1 MKIVNTE
8 EFNALM
14 NEDAVLV
21 DFFATWCGPCKML
34 TPVLESVA
42 NKLDG
47 KVKIVKVDVDESP
60 DLAQRFGIMSVPTMI
75 LFKKGQKAAA
85 FSGYMPEQM
94 LMQNIESKLQDDSS
108 SYFIQGK
115 NMYYIA
121 YGSNLNKEEMKSRC
135 KDAKFVS
142 LA

>member
-8 EFNALM
+8 EFNTLM

-47 KVKIVKVDVDESP
+47 KVIIVKVDVDESP

-75 LFKKGQKAAA
+75 LFKKGTQAAA

-94 LMQNIESKLQDDSS
+94 LMQNIESKL
-108 SYFIQGK
+108 
-115 NMYYIA
+115 
-121 YGSNLNKEEMKSRC
+121 
-135 KDAKFVS
+135 
-142 LA
+142 

>member
-21 DFFATWCGPCKML
+21 DFF
-34 TPVLESVA
+34 A

-75 LFKKGQKAAA
+75 LFKKGQQAAA
-85 FSGYMPEQM
+85 FSGYMPEAM
-94 LMQNIESKLQDDSS
+94 LMQNIESKL
-108 SYFIQGK
+108 
-115 NMYYIA
+115 
-121 YGSNLNKEEMKSRC
+121 
-135 KDAKFVS
+135 
-142 LA
+142 

>member
-1 MKIVNTE
+1 MVEAINDQNFE
-8 EFNALM
+8 EETKNG
-14 NEDAVLV
+14 AVLV

-75 LFKKGQKAAA
+75 LFKKGQQAAA
-85 FSGYMPEQM
+85 FSGYMPEAM
-94 LMQNIESKLQDDSS
+94 LMQNIESKL
-108 SYFIQGK
+108 
-115 NMYYIA
+115 
-121 YGSNLNKEEMKSRC
+121 
-135 KDAKFVS
+135 
-142 LA
+142 

>member
-1 MKIVNTE
+1 MMLKHVSV
-8 EFNALM
+8 
-14 NEDAVLV
+14 EDFEDEVLKSDVKVLV
-21 DFFATWCGPCKML
+21 DFYADWCGPCKML

-75 LFKKGQKAAA
+75 LFKKGQQAAA

-94 LMQNIESKLQDDSS
+94 LMQNIESKL
-108 SYFIQGK
+108 
-115 NMYYIA
+115 
-121 YGSNLNKEEMKSRC
+121 
-135 KDAKFVS
+135 
-142 LA
+142 

>member
-47 KVKIVKVDVDESP
+47 N
-60 DLAQRFGIMSVPTMI
+60 LAQRFGIMSVPTMI
-75 LFKKGQKAAA
+75 LFKKGQQAAA
-85 FSGYMPEQM
+85 FSGYMPEAM
-94 LMQNIESKLQDDSS
+94 LMQNIESKL
-108 SYFIQGK
+108 
-115 NMYYIA
+115 
-121 YGSNLNKEEMKSRC
+121 
-135 KDAKFVS
+135 
-142 LA
+142 

>member
-1 MKIVNTE
+1 MLCWWAKKWTYAKACYRMESDKEEPCMKIVNTE

-75 LFKKGQKAAA
+75 LFKKGQQDAA
-85 FSGYMPEQM
+85 FSGYMPEAM
-94 LMQNIESKLQDDSS
+94 LMQNIESKL
-108 SYFIQGK
+108 
-115 NMYYIA
+115 
-121 YGSNLNKEEMKSRC
+121 
-135 KDAKFVS
+135 
-142 LA
+142 

>member
-1 MKIVNTE
+1 MVKKISQN
-8 EFNALM
+8 EFNEVTAS
-14 NEDAVLV
+14 EVAVI
-21 DFFATWCGPCKML
+21 DFSATWCGPCKML

-75 LFKKGQKAAA
+75 LFKKGQQAAA

-94 LMQNIESKLQDDSS
+94 LMQNIESKL
-108 SYFIQGK
+108 
-115 NMYYIA
+115 
-121 YGSNLNKEEMKSRC
+121 
-135 KDAKFVS
+135 
-142 LA
+142 